1 MAKRALRALVVLR
14 LPLELKQQLDALR
27 ARGYTINGYVVH
39 LIERELAHPQQP
51 AAKTAR
57 KAR

>member
-1 MAKRALRALVVLR
+1 MAQRALVVLR
-14 LPLELKQQLDALR
+14 LPLELKQQLDNMR
-27 ARGYTINGYVVH
+27 RRGFTINGYIVH
-39 LIERELAHPQQP
+39 LLERELAHPQQP

>member
-1 MAKRALRALVVLR
+1 MTKRALVILR